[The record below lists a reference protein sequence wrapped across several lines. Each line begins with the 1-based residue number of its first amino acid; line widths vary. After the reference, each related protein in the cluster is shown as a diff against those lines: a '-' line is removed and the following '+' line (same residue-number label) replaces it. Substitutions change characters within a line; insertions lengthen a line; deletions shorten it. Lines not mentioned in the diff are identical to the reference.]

1 MYHYPMLLVITFI
14 FVMGL
19 VWGSFLNVVIF
30 RMSRGSSPLSGRSI
44 CPKCKHQLAWFYN
57 IPLLSYLWLKGRC
70 AYCHKKISIR
80 YPLIEALTG
89 ILFVWWFLVGFN
101 FFRLVGS
108 PWSFIQPIFWL
119 AVGMVLLSIFMTD
132 LLYMVIPFSLNLLL
146 FSLALF
152 YRVSLTGFGIM
163 NPMDLFNALFSGLA
177 LCALFLFL
185 QILTRII
192 KKIDGFGWGDIYL
205 APSLGLLLGWP
216 KILPGVFLS
225 FVFGAV
231 AGILLIVIGKKKI
244 GQYIPFGPFLILG
257 TVVALVWGGDIWNW
271 YIGFL
276 V

>member
-1 MYHYPMLLVITFI
+1 MYHYSMLLVIIFI

-30 RMSRGSSPLSGRSI
+30 RMSHSKSPLSGRSI

-80 YPLIEALTG
+80 YPLIEFLTG
-89 ILFVWWFLVGFN
+89 VLFVWWFLVGFN
-101 FFRLVGS
+101 FFKLVGS
-108 PWSFIQPIFWL
+108 PWSFIQPVFWL
-119 AVGMVLLSIFMTD
+119 VVGMVFLSIFMTD

-152 YRVSLTGFGIM
+152 YRIGLTGFGIM
-163 NPMDLFNALFSGLA
+163 QITDLLNALISGIG
-177 LCALFLFL
+177 LCMLFLFL
-185 QILTRII
+185 QILTKAI
-192 KKIDGFGWGDIYL
+192 KKVDGFGWGDIYL

-216 KILPGVFLS
+216 RILPGMLLS
-225 FVFGAV
+225 FVFGALV
-231 AGILLIVIGKKKI
+231 GIVLILFGKKKI
-244 GQYIPFGPFLILG
+244 SQYLPFGPFLILG
-257 TVVALVWGGDIWNW
+257 TVVSLLWGGTIWNW
-271 YIGFL
+271 YLGLL